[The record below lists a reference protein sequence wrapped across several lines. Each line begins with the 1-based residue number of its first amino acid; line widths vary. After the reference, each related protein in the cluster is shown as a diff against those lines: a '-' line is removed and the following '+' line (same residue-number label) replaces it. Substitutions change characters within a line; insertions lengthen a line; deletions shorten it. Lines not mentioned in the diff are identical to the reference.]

1 MVENLLHKIDLD
13 SVSVDKITRLGKLVD
28 GQDAKPRP
36 VKLTIASEAQ
46 KEQVLKQAKNLRK
59 IQEGGM
65 QNVFIHQDLTPLQR
79 QRKKRKLLVQELRR
93 RQADG
98 EQNLILVNWKI
109 VTRNLHT
116 SGQHVTVATTS
127 N

>member
-79 QRKKRKLLVQELRR
+79 QRKNGSYWCK
-93 RQADG
+93 
-98 EQNLILVNWKI
+98 N
-109 VTRNLHT
+109 
-116 SGQHVTVATTS
+116 
-127 N
+127 